1 MVYFKKRKREEN
13 FMYDFNSAMGASAE
27 DTFALSFLIVY
38 LIMMLFYSAF
48 GILSYVLNSLGTY
61 TIASRRGI
69 KNAWLAWIPLG
80 SSWILGSISDHYQ
93 AAKGKIKRKRVV
105 LLTLEII
112 LYVVLFMVMGSLFGM
127 VFQMISYGDATI
139 TDQQAMEMMGSMG
152 SVFVG
157 YFAMFGIAIALMVVY
172 YFCLYDLYNSCRPEN
187 SVLYLVLSILISF
200 ITPFLIFSCRKKDLG
215 MPAPQPQYQP
225 QYQPPVYGQQPPWQ
239 SVQHQHYQPEAY
251 QPQQYEPYQPQ
262 QPVQPQLPAEPWEQ
276 QDQQ

>member
-1 MVYFKKRKREEN
+1 
-13 FMYDFNSAMGASAE
+13 MYDFNSALGASAE
-27 DTFALSFLIVY
+27 DTVGLSFLIVY
-38 LIMMLFYSAF
+38 LVMMLFYSAF
-48 GILSYVLNSLGTY
+48 GILSYVLTSLGSY

-93 AAKGKIKRKRVV
+93 AAKGKTKRKRVV

-112 LYVVLFMVMGSLFGM
+112 LYVVLFMVMGSFFSM
-127 VFQMISYGDATI
+127 IFQMISFGDATI

-157 YFAMFGIAIALMVVY
+157 YFAMLGIAIAQLVVY

-187 SVLYLVLSILISF
+187 SVLYLVLSILIGVV
-200 ITPFLIFSCRKKDLG
+200 TPFLIFSCRKKDLG

-225 QYQPPVYGQQPPWQ
+225 PVYGQQPPWQ
-239 SVQHQHYQPEAY
+239 SVQHQPYQPEPY

-262 QPVQPQLPAEPWEQ
+262 QPAQPQLPAEPWEQ
-276 QDQQ
+276 QDRQ